1 MHSKHLNPTAY
12 TAASSRSL
20 ISVSRLISTLL
31 WLSAALITGL
41 FAWILID
48 IFRLGFAH
56 INLDFLLSEPTRA
69 GRSGGIAPIIVSTL
83 WVLTVALAVALPLG
97 LGSALWL
104 HSFTAAGGRLSRS
117 VRLLLDILAGVPSI
131 VFGLFGAACFCVW
144 MGMGF
149 SILSGGL
156 TLACMILP
164 LLIRTTEMGL
174 AAVPADWHRGALAL
188 GLSRTA
194 TLRCVLLPVAM
205 PAILAGLMLS
215 IGRILAETAV
225 LLFTSGYVDR
235 YPESLF
241 DSGRVMALHIYDLS
255 MNVTGGDANAY
266 ATALVLIALLLLVN
280 GTATLVGTRWLRGSI
295 RT

>member
-1 MHSKHLNPTAY
+1 MHSKRMSLMANPRTVL
-12 TAASSRSL
+12 SSQL
-20 ISVSRLISTLL
+20 ISALL
-31 WLSAALITGL
+31 WLCAALVTGI

-48 IFRLGFAH
+48 ILRLGLAH
-56 INLDFLLSEPTRA
+56 LSLDFLLSEPTRA

-83 WVLTVALAVALPLG
+83 WVLAIALAVALPLG

-104 HSFTAAGGRLSRS
+104 HSFTAGGGRLSRT

-131 VFGLFGAACFCVW
+131 VFGLFGAACFCIW

-164 LLIRTTEMGL
+164 LLIRTTEVGL
-174 AAVPADWHRGALAL
+174 AAVPADWQRGALAL

-194 TLRCVLLPVAM
+194 ALRCVLLPVAM

-235 YPESLF
+235 YPESMF

-266 ATALVLIALLLLVN
+266 ATALVLISVLLLVN
-280 GTATLVGTRWLRGSI
+280 GAATLVGTRWLRGSI
-295 RT
+295 RI

>member
-1 MHSKHLNPTAY
+1 MHSK
-12 TAASSRSL
+12 RMSL
-20 ISVSRLISTLL
+20 IANPRTVLSSQLISALL
-31 WLSAALITGL
+31 WLCAALVTGI

-48 IFRLGFAH
+48 ILRLGLAH
-56 INLDFLLSEPTRA
+56 LSLDFLLSEPTRA

-83 WVLTVALAVALPLG
+83 WVLAIALAVALPLG

-104 HSFTAAGGRLSRS
+104 HSFTAGGGRLSRT
-117 VRLLLDILAGVPSI
+117 VRVLLDILAGVPSI
-131 VFGLFGAACFCVW
+131 VFGLFGAACFCIW

-174 AAVPADWHRGALAL
+174 AAVPADWQRGALAL

-194 TLRCVLLPVAM
+194 ALRCVLLPVAM

-235 YPESLF
+235 YPESVF

-266 ATALVLIALLLLVN
+266 ATALVLISVLLLVN
-280 GTATLVGTRWLRGSI
+280 GAATLVGTRWLRGSI
-295 RT
+295 RI

>member
-1 MHSKHLNPTAY
+1 MANPRTVL
-12 TAASSRSL
+12 SSQL
-20 ISVSRLISTLL
+20 ISALL
-31 WLSAALITGL
+31 WLCAALVTGI

-48 IFRLGFAH
+48 ILRLGLAH
-56 INLDFLLSEPTRA
+56 LSLDFLLSEPTRA

-83 WVLTVALAVALPLG
+83 WVLAIALAVALPLG

-104 HSFTAAGGRLSRS
+104 HSFTAGGGRLSRT
-117 VRLLLDILAGVPSI
+117 VRVLLDILAGVPSI
-131 VFGLFGAACFCVW
+131 VFGLFGAACFCIW

-174 AAVPADWHRGALAL
+174 AAVPADWQRGALAL

-194 TLRCVLLPVAM
+194 ALRCVLLPVAM

-235 YPESLF
+235 YPESVF

-266 ATALVLIALLLLVN
+266 ATALVLISVLLLVN
-280 GTATLVGTRWLRGSI
+280 GAATLVGTRWLRGSI
-295 RT
+295 RI

>member
-1 MHSKHLNPTAY
+1 MHSKHMSLMANPRTVL
-12 TAASSRSL
+12 SSQL
-20 ISVSRLISTLL
+20 ISALL
-31 WLSAALITGL
+31 WLCAALVTGI

-48 IFRLGFAH
+48 ILRLGLAH
-56 INLDFLLSEPTRA
+56 LSLDFLLSEPTRA

-83 WVLTVALAVALPLG
+83 WVLAIALTVALPLG

-104 HSFTAAGGRLSRS
+104 HSFTAGGGRLSRT
-117 VRLLLDILAGVPSI
+117 VRVLLDILAGVPSI
-131 VFGLFGAACFCVW
+131 VFGLFGAACFCIW

-156 TLACMILP
+156 TLACMLLP

-174 AAVPADWHRGALAL
+174 AAVPADWQRGALAL

-194 TLRCVLLPVAM
+194 ALRCVLLPVAM

-235 YPESLF
+235 YPESMF

-266 ATALVLIALLLLVN
+266 ATALVLISVLLLVN
-280 GTATLVGTRWLRGSI
+280 GAATLVGTRWLRGSI
-295 RT
+295 RI

>member
-1 MHSKHLNPTAY
+1 MHSKRMSLMTSPRTVL
-12 TAASSRSL
+12 SSQL
-20 ISVSRLISTLL
+20 ISALL
-31 WLSAALITGL
+31 WLCAALVTGI

-48 IFRLGFAH
+48 ILRLGLAH
-56 INLDFLLSEPTRA
+56 LSLDFLLSEPTRA

-83 WVLTVALAVALPLG
+83 WVLAIALTVALPLG

-104 HSFTAAGGRLSRS
+104 HSFTAGGGRLSRT
-117 VRLLLDILAGVPSI
+117 VRVLLDILAGVPSI
-131 VFGLFGAACFCVW
+131 VFGLFGAACFCIW

-174 AAVPADWHRGALAL
+174 AAVPADWQRGALAL

-194 TLRCVLLPVAM
+194 ALRCVLLPVAM

-235 YPESLF
+235 YPESMF

-266 ATALVLIALLLLVN
+266 ATALVLISVLLLVN
-280 GTATLVGTRWLRGSI
+280 GAATLVGTRWLRGSI
-295 RT
+295 RI

>member
-1 MHSKHLNPTAY
+1 MHSKRMSLMANPRTVL
-12 TAASSRSL
+12 SSQL
-20 ISVSRLISTLL
+20 ISALL
-31 WLSAALITGL
+31 WLCAALVTGI

-48 IFRLGFAH
+48 ILRLGLAH
-56 INLDFLLSEPTRA
+56 LSLDFLLSEPTRA

-83 WVLTVALAVALPLG
+83 WVLAIALAVALPLG

-104 HSFTAAGGRLSRS
+104 HSFTAGGGRLSRT

-131 VFGLFGAACFCVW
+131 VFGLFGAACFCIW

-174 AAVPADWHRGALAL
+174 AAVPADWQRGALAL

-194 TLRCVLLPVAM
+194 ALRCVLLPVAM

-235 YPESLF
+235 YPESMF

-266 ATALVLIALLLLVN
+266 ATALVLISVLLLVN
-280 GTATLVGTRWLRGSI
+280 GAATLVGTRWLRGSI
-295 RT
+295 RI

>member
-1 MHSKHLNPTAY
+1 MHSKRMSLMANPRTVF
-12 TAASSRSL
+12 SSQL
-20 ISVSRLISTLL
+20 ISALL
-31 WLSAALITGL
+31 WLCAALVTGI

-48 IFRLGFAH
+48 ILRLGLAH
-56 INLDFLLSEPTRA
+56 LSLDFLLSEPTRA

-83 WVLTVALAVALPLG
+83 WVLAIALTVALPLG

-104 HSFTAAGGRLSRS
+104 HSFTAGGGRLLRT
-117 VRLLLDILAGVPSI
+117 VRVLLDILAGVPSI
-131 VFGLFGAACFCVW
+131 VFGLFGAACFCIW

-174 AAVPADWHRGALAL
+174 AAVPADWQRGALAL

-194 TLRCVLLPVAM
+194 ALRCVLLPVAM

-235 YPESLF
+235 YPESMF

-266 ATALVLIALLLLVN
+266 ATALVLISVLLLVN
-280 GTATLVGTRWLRGSI
+280 GAATLVGTRWLRGSI
-295 RT
+295 RI

>member
-1 MHSKHLNPTAY
+1 MGTKGISFSHL
-12 TAASSRSL
+12 ASL
-20 ISVSRLISTLL
+20 AL
-31 WLSAALITGL
+31 WLSAALITAL
-41 FAWILID
+41 FAWIIID
-48 IFRLGFAH
+48 ILRLGLAH
-56 INLDFLLSEPTRA
+56 LSLDFLLSEPTRA

-83 WVLTVALAVALPLG
+83 WVLAIALAAALPLG
-97 LGSALWL
+97 IGSALWL
-104 HSFTAAGGRLSRS
+104 NSFTPAGGRLSRA

-131 VFGLFGAACFCVW
+131 VFGLFGAACFCIW

-174 AAVPADWHRGALAL
+174 AAVPADWQRGALAL
-188 GLSRTA
+188 GLSHTAALRT
-194 TLRCVLLPVAM
+194 VLLPVAM

-225 LLFTSGYVDR
+225 LLFTSGYVYR
-235 YPESLF
+235 YPESMF

-266 ATALVLIALLLLVN
+266 ATALVLIGVLLLVN
-280 GTATLVGTRWLRGSI
+280 GAATLVSTHWLRGSI
-295 RT
+295 RI

>member
-1 MHSKHLNPTAY
+1 MHSKRMSLMENPRTVL
-12 TAASSRSL
+12 SSQL
-20 ISVSRLISTLL
+20 ISALL
-31 WLSAALITGL
+31 WLCAALVTGI

-48 IFRLGFAH
+48 ILRLGLAH
-56 INLDFLLSEPTRA
+56 LSLDFLLSEPTRA

-83 WVLTVALAVALPLG
+83 WVLAIALAVALPLG

-104 HSFTAAGGRLSRS
+104 HSFTAGGGRLSRT
-117 VRLLLDILAGVPSI
+117 VRVLLDILAGVPSI
-131 VFGLFGAACFCVW
+131 VFGLFGAACFCIW
-144 MGMGF
+144 IGMGF

-174 AAVPADWHRGALAL
+174 AAVPADWQRGALAL

-194 TLRCVLLPVAM
+194 ALRCVLLPVAM

-235 YPESLF
+235 YPESMF

-266 ATALVLIALLLLVN
+266 ATALVLISVLLLVN
-280 GTATLVGTRWLRGSI
+280 GAATLVGTRWLRGSI
-295 RT
+295 RI

>member
-1 MHSKHLNPTAY
+1 MHTEA
-12 TAASSRSL
+12 TVSRTGAIVSG
-20 ISVSRLISTLL
+20 SRLISALL
-31 WLSAALITGL
+31 WLCALSISGV
-41 FAWILID
+41 FAWILFD
-48 IFRLGFAH
+48 ILRLGAAH
-56 INLDFLLSEPTRA
+56 VSLDFLVSEPTRA
-69 GRSGGIAPIIVSTL
+69 GRAGGIAPIIVSTL
-83 WVLTVALAVALPLG
+83 WVLAIALAAALPLG
-97 LGSALWL
+97 IGTALWL
-104 HSFTAAGGRLSRS
+104 HSFAPAGSRLSRA

-131 VFGLFGAACFCVW
+131 IFGLFGAACFCLW

-164 LLIRTTEMGL
+164 LLIRSTEMGL
-174 AAVPADWHRGALAL
+174 SAVPVDWQRGAYAL

-194 TLRCVLLPVAM
+194 TLRTVLIPVAM

-266 ATALVLIALLLLVN
+266 ATALALIGVLLLVN
-280 GTATLVGTRWLRGSI
+280 GAATTIGTHWLRGSI

>member
-1 MHSKHLNPTAY
+1 MHSKRMSLMANPRTVL
-12 TAASSRSL
+12 SSQL
-20 ISVSRLISTLL
+20 ISALL
-31 WLSAALITGL
+31 WLCATLVTGI

-48 IFRLGFAH
+48 ILRLGLAH
-56 INLDFLLSEPTRA
+56 LSLDFLLSEPTRA

-83 WVLTVALAVALPLG
+83 WVLAIALAVALPLG

-104 HSFTAAGGRLSRS
+104 HSFTAGGGRLSRT
-117 VRLLLDILAGVPSI
+117 VRLLLDTLSGVPSI
-131 VFGLFGAACFCVW
+131 VFGLFGAACFCIW

-174 AAVPADWHRGALAL
+174 AAVPADWQRGALAL

-194 TLRCVLLPVAM
+194 VLRCVLLPVAM

-235 YPESLF
+235 YPESMF

-266 ATALVLIALLLLVN
+266 ATALVLISVLLLVN
-280 GTATLVGTRWLRGSI
+280 GAATLVGTRWLRGSI
-295 RT
+295 RI

>member
-1 MHSKHLNPTAY
+1 MHSKRMSLMANPRTVL
-12 TAASSRSL
+12 SSQL
-20 ISVSRLISTLL
+20 ISALL
-31 WLSAALITGL
+31 WLCAALVTGI

-48 IFRLGFAH
+48 ILRLGLAH
-56 INLDFLLSEPTRA
+56 LSLDFLLSEPTRA
-69 GRSGGIAPIIVSTL
+69 GRSGGVAPIIVSTL
-83 WVLTVALAVALPLG
+83 WVLAIALTVALPLG

-104 HSFTAAGGRLSRS
+104 HSFTAGGGRLSRT
-117 VRLLLDILAGVPSI
+117 VRVLLDILAGVPSI
-131 VFGLFGAACFCVW
+131 VFGLFGAACFCIW

-174 AAVPADWHRGALAL
+174 AAVPADWQRGALAL

-194 TLRCVLLPVAM
+194 ALRCVLLPVAM

-235 YPESLF
+235 YPESMF

-266 ATALVLIALLLLVN
+266 ATALVLISVLLLVN
-280 GTATLVGTRWLRGSI
+280 GAATLVGTRWLRGSI
-295 RT
+295 RI

>member
-1 MHSKHLNPTAY
+1 MANPRTVL
-12 TAASSRSL
+12 SSQL
-20 ISVSRLISTLL
+20 ISALL
-31 WLSAALITGL
+31 WLCAALVTGI

-48 IFRLGFAH
+48 ILRLGLAH
-56 INLDFLLSEPTRA
+56 LSLDFLLSEPTRA

-83 WVLTVALAVALPLG
+83 WVLAIALTVALPLG

-104 HSFTAAGGRLSRS
+104 HSFTAGGGRLSRT
-117 VRLLLDILAGVPSI
+117 VRVLLDILAGVPSI
-131 VFGLFGAACFCVW
+131 VFGLFGAACFCIW

-174 AAVPADWHRGALAL
+174 AAVPADWQRGALAL

-194 TLRCVLLPVAM
+194 ALRCVLLPVAM

-235 YPESLF
+235 YPESMF

-266 ATALVLIALLLLVN
+266 ATALVLISVLLLVN
-280 GTATLVGTRWLRGSI
+280 GAATLVGTRWLRGSI
-295 RT
+295 RI

>member
-1 MHSKHLNPTAY
+1 MHSKRMSLMANPRTVLN
-12 TAASSRSL
+12 SQL
-20 ISVSRLISTLL
+20 ISALL
-31 WLSAALITGL
+31 WLCAALVTGI

-48 IFRLGFAH
+48 ILRLGLAH
-56 INLDFLLSEPTRA
+56 LSLDFLLSEPTRA

-83 WVLTVALAVALPLG
+83 WVLAIALTVALPLG

-104 HSFTAAGGRLSRS
+104 HSFTAGGGRLSRT
-117 VRLLLDILAGVPSI
+117 VRVLLDILAGVPSI
-131 VFGLFGAACFCVW
+131 VFGLFGAACFCIW

-174 AAVPADWHRGALAL
+174 AAVPADWQRGALAL

-194 TLRCVLLPVAM
+194 ALRCVLLPVAM

-235 YPESLF
+235 YPESMF

-266 ATALVLIALLLLVN
+266 ATALVLISVLLLVN
-280 GTATLVGTRWLRGSI
+280 GAATLVGTRWLRGSI
-295 RT
+295 RI

>member
-1 MHSKHLNPTAY
+1 MHSKRMSLMANPRTVL
-12 TAASSRSL
+12 SSQL
-20 ISVSRLISTLL
+20 ISALL
-31 WLSAALITGL
+31 WLCAALVTGI

-48 IFRLGFAH
+48 ILRLGLAH
-56 INLDFLLSEPTRA
+56 LSLDFLLSEPTRA

-83 WVLTVALAVALPLG
+83 WVLAIALTVALPLG

-104 HSFTAAGGRLSRS
+104 HSFTAGGGRLSRT
-117 VRLLLDILAGVPSI
+117 VRVFLDILAGVPSI
-131 VFGLFGAACFCVW
+131 VFGLFGAACFCIW

-174 AAVPADWHRGALAL
+174 AAVPADWQRGALAL

-194 TLRCVLLPVAM
+194 ALRCVLLPVAM

-235 YPESLF
+235 YPESMF

-266 ATALVLIALLLLVN
+266 ATALVLISVLLLVN
-280 GTATLVGTRWLRGSI
+280 GAATLVGTRWLRGSI
-295 RT
+295 RI

>member
-1 MHSKHLNPTAY
+1 MHSKRMSLMANPRTVL
-12 TAASSRSL
+12 SSQL
-20 ISVSRLISTLL
+20 ISALL
-31 WLSAALITGL
+31 WLCAALVTGI

-48 IFRLGFAH
+48 ILRLGLAH
-56 INLDFLLSEPTRA
+56 LSLDFLLSEPTRA

-83 WVLTVALAVALPLG
+83 WVLAIALTVALPLG

-104 HSFTAAGGRLSRS
+104 HSFTAGGGRLSRT
-117 VRLLLDILAGVPSI
+117 VRVLLDILAGVPSI
-131 VFGLFGAACFCVW
+131 VFGLFGAACFCIW

-174 AAVPADWHRGALAL
+174 AAVPADWQRGALAL

-194 TLRCVLLPVAM
+194 ALRCVLLPVAM

-235 YPESLF
+235 YPESMF

-266 ATALVLIALLLLVN
+266 ATALVLISVLLLVN
-280 GTATLVGTRWLRGSI
+280 GAATLVGTRWLRGSI
-295 RT
+295 RI

>member
-1 MHSKHLNPTAY
+1 MHSKRMSLMANPRTVL
-12 TAASSRSL
+12 SSQL
-20 ISVSRLISTLL
+20 ISALL
-31 WLSAALITGL
+31 WLCATLVTGI

-48 IFRLGFAH
+48 ILRLGLAH
-56 INLDFLLSEPTRA
+56 LSLDFLLSEPTRA

-83 WVLTVALAVALPLG
+83 WVLAIALAVALPLG

-104 HSFTAAGGRLSRS
+104 HSFTAGGGRLSRT
-117 VRLLLDILAGVPSI
+117 VRLLLDTLAGVPSI
-131 VFGLFGAACFCVW
+131 VFGLFGAACFCIW

-174 AAVPADWHRGALAL
+174 AAVPADWQRGALAL

-194 TLRCVLLPVAM
+194 VLRCVLLPVAM

-235 YPESLF
+235 YPESRF

-266 ATALVLIALLLLVN
+266 ATALVLISVLLLVN
-280 GTATLVGTRWLRGSI
+280 GAATLVGTRWLRGSI
-295 RT
+295 RI

>member
-1 MHSKHLNPTAY
+1 MHSKRMSLMANPRTVF
-12 TAASSRSL
+12 SSQL
-20 ISVSRLISTLL
+20 ISALL
-31 WLSAALITGL
+31 WLCAALVTGI

-48 IFRLGFAH
+48 ILRLGLAH
-56 INLDFLLSEPTRA
+56 LSLDFLLSEPTRA

-83 WVLTVALAVALPLG
+83 WVLAIALAVALPLG

-104 HSFTAAGGRLSRS
+104 HSFTAGGGRLSRT

-131 VFGLFGAACFCVW
+131 VFGLFGAACFCIW

-174 AAVPADWHRGALAL
+174 AAVPADWQRGALAL

-194 TLRCVLLPVAM
+194 ALRCVLLPVAM

-235 YPESLF
+235 YPESMF

-266 ATALVLIALLLLVN
+266 ATALVLISVLLLVN
-280 GTATLVGTRWLRGSI
+280 GAATLVGTRWLRGSI
-295 RT
+295 RI

>member
-1 MHSKHLNPTAY
+1 MHSKRMSLKANPRTVL
-12 TAASSRSL
+12 SSQL
-20 ISVSRLISTLL
+20 ISALL
-31 WLSAALITGL
+31 WLCAALVTGI

-48 IFRLGFAH
+48 ILRLGLAH
-56 INLDFLLSEPTRA
+56 LSLDFLLSEPTRA

-83 WVLTVALAVALPLG
+83 WVLAIALAVALPLG

-104 HSFTAAGGRLSRS
+104 HSFTAGGGRLSRT

-131 VFGLFGAACFCVW
+131 VFGLFGAACFCIW

-174 AAVPADWHRGALAL
+174 AAVPADWQRGALAL

-194 TLRCVLLPVAM
+194 ALRCVLLPVAM

-235 YPESLF
+235 YPESMF

-266 ATALVLIALLLLVN
+266 ATALVLISVLLLVN
-280 GTATLVGTRWLRGSI
+280 GAATLVGTRWLRGSI
-295 RT
+295 RI

>member
-1 MHSKHLNPTAY
+1 MHSKRMSLMENPRTVL
-12 TAASSRSL
+12 SSQL
-20 ISVSRLISTLL
+20 ISALL
-31 WLSAALITGL
+31 WLCAALVTGI

-48 IFRLGFAH
+48 ILRLGLAH
-56 INLDFLLSEPTRA
+56 LSLDFLLSEPTRA

-83 WVLTVALAVALPLG
+83 WVLAIALAVALPLG

-104 HSFTAAGGRLSRS
+104 HSFTAGGGRLSRT
-117 VRLLLDILAGVPSI
+117 VRVLLDILAGVPSI
-131 VFGLFGAACFCVW
+131 VFGLFGAACFCIW
-144 MGMGF
+144 IGMGF

-174 AAVPADWHRGALAL
+174 AAVPADWQRGALAL

-194 TLRCVLLPVAM
+194 ALRCVLLPVAM

-235 YPESLF
+235 YPESVF

-266 ATALVLIALLLLVN
+266 ATALVLISVLLLVN
-280 GTATLVGTRWLRGSI
+280 GAATLVGTRWLRGSI
-295 RT
+295 RI

>member
-1 MHSKHLNPTAY
+1 MHSKHMSLMANPRTVL
-12 TAASSRSL
+12 SSQL
-20 ISVSRLISTLL
+20 ISALL
-31 WLSAALITGL
+31 WLCAALVTGI

-48 IFRLGFAH
+48 ILRLGLAH
-56 INLDFLLSEPTRA
+56 LSLDFLLSEPTRA

-83 WVLTVALAVALPLG
+83 WVLAIALTVALPLG

-104 HSFTAAGGRLSRS
+104 HSFTAGGGRLSRT
-117 VRLLLDILAGVPSI
+117 VRVLLDILAGVPSI
-131 VFGLFGAACFCVW
+131 VFGLFGAACFCIW

-174 AAVPADWHRGALAL
+174 AAVPADWQRGALAL

-194 TLRCVLLPVAM
+194 ALRCVLLPVAM

-235 YPESLF
+235 YPESMF

-266 ATALVLIALLLLVN
+266 ATALVLISVLLLVN
-280 GTATLVGTRWLRGSI
+280 GAATLVGTRWLRGSI
-295 RT
+295 RI

>member
-1 MHSKHLNPTAY
+1 A
-12 TAASSRSL
+12 
-20 ISVSRLISTLL
+20 LL
-31 WLSAALITGL
+31 WLCAALVTGI

-48 IFRLGFAH
+48 ILRLGLAH
-56 INLDFLLSEPTRA
+56 LSLDFLLSEPTRA

-83 WVLTVALAVALPLG
+83 WVLAIALAVALPLG

-104 HSFTAAGGRLSRS
+104 HSFTAGGGRLSRT
-117 VRLLLDILAGVPSI
+117 VRVLLDILAGVPSI
-131 VFGLFGAACFCVW
+131 VFGLFGAACFCIW
-144 MGMGF
+144 IGMGF

-174 AAVPADWHRGALAL
+174 AAVPADWQRGALAL

-194 TLRCVLLPVAM
+194 ALRCVLLPVAM

-235 YPESLF
+235 YPESMF

-266 ATALVLIALLLLVN
+266 ATALVLISVLLLVN
-280 GTATLVGTRWLRGSI
+280 GAATLVGTRWLRGSI
-295 RT
+295 RI

>member
-1 MHSKHLNPTAY
+1 MHSKRMSLMANPRTVL
-12 TAASSRSL
+12 SSQL
-20 ISVSRLISTLL
+20 ISALL
-31 WLSAALITGL
+31 WLCAALVTGI

-48 IFRLGFAH
+48 ILRLGLAH
-56 INLDFLLSEPTRA
+56 LSLDFLLSEPTRA

-83 WVLTVALAVALPLG
+83 WVLAIALAVALPLG

-104 HSFTAAGGRLSRS
+104 HSFTAGGGRLSRT
-117 VRLLLDILAGVPSI
+117 VRVLLDILAGVPSI
-131 VFGLFGAACFCVW
+131 VFGLFGAACFCIW

-174 AAVPADWHRGALAL
+174 AAVPADWQRGALAL

-194 TLRCVLLPVAM
+194 ALRCVLLPVAM

-235 YPESLF
+235 YPESMF

-266 ATALVLIALLLLVN
+266 ATALVLISVLLLVN
-280 GTATLVGTRWLRGSI
+280 GSATLVGTRWLRGSI
-295 RT
+295 RI

>member
-1 MHSKHLNPTAY
+1 MANPRTVL
-12 TAASSRSL
+12 SSQL
-20 ISVSRLISTLL
+20 ISALL
-31 WLSAALITGL
+31 WLCATLVTGI

-48 IFRLGFAH
+48 ILRLGLAH
-56 INLDFLLSEPTRA
+56 LSLDFLLSDPRRS

-83 WVLTVALAVALPLG
+83 WVLAIALAVALPLG

-104 HSFTAAGGRLSRS
+104 HSFTAGGGRLSRT
-117 VRLLLDILAGVPSI
+117 VRLLLDTLAGVPSI
-131 VFGLFGAACFCVW
+131 VFGLFGAACFCIW

-149 SILSGGL
+149 SSLSVGL
-156 TLACMILP
+156 TLACLILP

-174 AAVPADWHRGALAL
+174 AAVPADWQRGALAL

-194 TLRCVLLPVAM
+194 FLRCVLLPVAM

-235 YPESLF
+235 YPESRF

-266 ATALVLIALLLLVN
+266 ATALVLISVLLLVN
-280 GTATLVGTRWLRGSI
+280 GAATLVGTRWLRGSI
-295 RT
+295 RI

>member
-1 MHSKHLNPTAY
+1 MHSKRMSLMANPRTVL
-12 TAASSRSL
+12 SSQL
-20 ISVSRLISTLL
+20 ISALL
-31 WLSAALITGL
+31 WLCAALVTGI

-48 IFRLGFAH
+48 ILRLGLAH
-56 INLDFLLSEPTRA
+56 LSLDFLLSEPTRA

-83 WVLTVALAVALPLG
+83 WVLAIALAVALPLG

-104 HSFTAAGGRLSRS
+104 HSFTAGGGRLSRT
-117 VRLLLDILAGVPSI
+117 VRVLLDILAGVPSI
-131 VFGLFGAACFCVW
+131 VFGLFGAACFCIW

-174 AAVPADWHRGALAL
+174 AAVPADWQRGALAL

-194 TLRCVLLPVAM
+194 ALRCVLLPVAM

-235 YPESLF
+235 YPESMF

-266 ATALVLIALLLLVN
+266 ATALVLISVLLLVN
-280 GTATLVGTRWLRGSI
+280 GAATLVGTRWLRGSI
-295 RT
+295 RI